1 MNIKKYTTAL
11 FIAFSF
17 CNLVNAQDTNVIVSD
32 PMKRTKQVDQADTLH
47 FTVDES
53 ELDGISDIRTQF
65 EKQNKSYSPP
75 SYPSENL
82 LRFLKKDEIEI
93 SPEALYWATWVR
105 DASTIFDNS
114 MTFKDTIIVNP
125 LFMPPLFKGGLL
137 PMDLKFYDK
146 NFAQSLRPE
155 YPWFTPDTL
164 FKEEKD
170 RKQMEDMAYNF
181 IRNNYP
187 DYFQYSLNDL
197 PNDIVKTHVIQK
209 NSYEPELIKI
219 QNEADFSDVTGPA
232 KFIPERRYWVS
243 HFESAI
249 QLAQNY
255 ISPNWHKGG
264 ISALNLTNRE
274 YFVYNYNKDKIQFT
288 NELEIKTNV
297 FTAPKDTLH
306 DYKVGDDVFRLHS
319 NFGYKAFNK
328 WFYTFDATFQTQLFN
343 NYQENTTTKQAAFLA
358 PLSINL
364 GLGMKYDL
372 NKTFAKRHKN
382 VTASVNVAPIS
393 YTFMYSVLKNNI
405 DLSRHGFKKN
415 EETGEFENK
424 LSQFGSTIN
433 ATMTFQFSRNI
444 SWYSR
449 LYYFTSYDRIL
460 GEFENRLNLAIS
472 RYFSTIISI
481 NLRYDDAV
489 TKNEDFDSYL
499 QINELLS
506 FGFNYKW

>member
-32 PMKRTKQVDQADTLH
+32 PMKRAKQVDQTDTLH
-47 FTVDES
+47 FTIDES

-105 DASTIFDNS
+105 DASTMFDNS

-146 NFAQSLRPE
+146 NFVQNLRPE

-209 NSYEPELIKI
+209 NTYEPELIKI

-274 YFVYNYNKDKIQFT
+274 YFVYNYNKDKVQFT

-382 VTASVNVAPIS
+382 VTTSVNIAPIS